1 MHLARSSAIY
11 AAPIPLRFV
20 LAATFIWA
28 GLGKIVATFPV
39 QGEQAALLANMDYK
53 FPAAPHTPPPAPTPA
68 DPGEAQ
74 PPADPAPAPATPAEN
89 GSPETPSAR
98 DRAPP
103 DPLAAA
109 PSPYRLALANQAAVS
124 KTAADFPDPIEVK
137 RLYGLAL
144 LTYTAAHP
152 APNPDGTTPRPIWPE
167 WAARDSWPI
176 VLAWAAA
183 ITELAAGILVL
194 VGLLTRLS
202 ALSLASVMA
211 VAMWLTEFGPAIQAG
226 QTVLGFLPQRDPWDP
241 LAWKTLLWQLSLFG
255 AALAL
260 AFAGPG
266 ALAIDRAP
274 HPNDDL
280 DDEDDA

>member
-11 AAPIPLRFV
+11 AAPILLRLV

-28 GLGKIVATFPV
+28 GLGKVVATFPV
-39 QGEQAALLANMDYK
+39 QGEQAALLANMGYK
-53 FPAAPHTPPPAPTPA
+53 FPATPRTPDPAPPGEAPPPA
-68 DPGEAQ
+68 E
-74 PPADPAPAPATPAEN
+74 PAPATPP
-89 GSPETPSAR
+89 GKGTPETPGAG
-98 DRAPP
+98 DQAPP

-109 PSPYRLALANQAAVS
+109 PNPYRLTLASQAAGS

-144 LTYTAAHP
+144 LTYSAAHP

-167 WAARDSWPI
+167 WAARDQWPI

-202 ALSLASVMA
+202 ALSIASVMA
-211 VAMWLTEFGPAIQAG
+211 IAMWLTEFGPAIQAG
-226 QTVLGFLPQRDPWDP
+226 QTVLGFIPQRDPWDTA
-241 LAWKTLLWQLSLFG
+241 AWRTLLWQLSLFG

-260 AFAGPG
+260 ALAGPG

>member
-11 AAPIPLRFV
+11 AAPIPLRLV

-28 GLGKIVATFPV
+28 GLGKVVATFPV

-53 FPAAPHTPPPAPTPA
+53 FPAPAQPAHPAPQ
-68 DPGEAQ
+68 GEAQ
-74 PPADPAPAPATPAEN
+74 PPAAPETPPEN

-98 DRAPP
+98 DQAPP

-109 PSPYRLALANQAAVS
+109 PNLYRVALANQAAVS
-124 KTAADFPDPIEVK
+124 RTAADFPDPIEVK

-152 APNPDGTTPRPIWPE
+152 APNPDGTIPRPIWPE

-202 ALSLASVMA
+202 ALSIASVMA

-226 QTVLGFLPQRDPWDP
+226 QTVLGFLPQRDPWDT

-255 AALAL
+255 AALSL